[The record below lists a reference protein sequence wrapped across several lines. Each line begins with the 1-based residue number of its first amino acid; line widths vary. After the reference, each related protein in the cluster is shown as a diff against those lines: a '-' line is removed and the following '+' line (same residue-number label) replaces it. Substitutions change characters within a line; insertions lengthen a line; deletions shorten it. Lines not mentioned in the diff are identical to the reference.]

1 MVDTSRFDY
10 ATAAAILVAHMQ
22 RGSPGLWVDREM
34 THLVDLWAGV
44 VEAMVSKSAAWR
56 RGERVD

>member
-1 MVDTSRFDY
+1 MIDTSQFDY
-10 ATAAAILVAHMQ
+10 ATAAAILVSHLQ
-22 RGSPGLWVDREM
+22 KSSPGLSVDQE
-34 THLVDLWAGV
+34 TSHLVDLWAEV

>member
-1 MVDTSRFDY
+1 MTLRNSTMPTS
-10 ATAAAILVAHMQ
+10 AAMLVAHMQ
-22 RGSPGLWVDREM
+22 KGAPGLSVDQET
-34 THLVDLWAGV
+34 THLVDLWADV